1 MKVRLTKGS
10 RVRAFH
16 PQMFGVIKE
25 GTVVRVGSAYCQID
39 FGDLLG
45 GARKV
50 PLRHVTEVVE
60 LAPVTEPAKSAD

>member
-1 MKVRLTKGS
+1 MKERLTKGS

-16 PQMFGVIKE
+16 PQTVGVIKE
-25 GTVVRVGSAYCQID
+25 GVVKRVGSTYCQID

-50 PLRHVTEVVE
+50 PLRHVVEVVE
-60 LAPVTEPAKSAD
+60 RAPAEQPAKS

>member
-1 MKVRLTKGS
+1 MKERLTKGS

-25 GTVVRVGSAYCQID
+25 GKVVKVGSKYARVN

-45 GARKV
+45 ELRV
-50 PLRHVTEVVE
+50 PLRHVVEVLE
-60 LAPVTEPAKSAD
+60 LAPVEEKAKA